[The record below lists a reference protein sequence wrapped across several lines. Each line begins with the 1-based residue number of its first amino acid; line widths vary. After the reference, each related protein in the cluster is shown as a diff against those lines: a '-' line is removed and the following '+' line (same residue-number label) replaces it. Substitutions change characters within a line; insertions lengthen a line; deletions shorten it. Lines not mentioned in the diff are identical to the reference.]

1 MNLGGLTRRPFGLRM
16 RLTLLYAGFFA
27 LVLVGAGW
35 LFRQTLSGIL
45 YRDAEAILEEEYA
58 AAKSYLKVEDGQPR
72 WVFDRTDPE
81 ESRVVQNLQRVM
93 LLTAGAQRVLQISDE
108 YRDLEI
114 DSEELWRSVSEKS
127 PDSRVKR
134 ARNGALFLIRSGLHQ
149 GIFMLSVGRS
159 LESNERVLGEFTRTY
174 VAVVPLL
181 VLAVAALGWAMAGR
195 ALGPLNA
202 VSQTARAITSEKLDL
217 RLERRGAGDEL
228 DQLIDAFNAMVDRI
242 ENSFTQV
249 RQFSIDASH
258 ELRTPLTAVRGQ
270 LEVALFTAKTP
281 DQYRES
287 IMTAIE
293 DVDQLSQVVKSLLH
307 LSQFESGQ
315 VELMR
320 APVDLGGLVSKVMEQ
335 FHLPAEAEEIG
346 LECRTEPAYVT
357 GDKLQL
363 QRLISNL
370 VSNALKFTP
379 GGGRVKVDVRREG
392 ELVKLVVA
400 DTGCGISAE
409 HLPHIFERFYRVQDA
424 GRTPERGLGLGLSFV
439 SWIARAHHA
448 RIDVDSRPGEGTRF
462 TVAFAAQ
469 PAMPAPE
476 STAALGLV
484 Q

>member
-1 MNLGGLTRRPFGLRM
+1 MNLGGLTRRPLGLRM

-27 LVLVGAGW
+27 LVLIGAGW
-35 LFRQTLSGIL
+35 LFRQTLRSIL

-58 AAKSYLKVEDGQPR
+58 AAKSYLKVDDGQPR
-72 WVFDRTDPE
+72 WAFDRTDAE
-81 ESRVVQNLQRVM
+81 ETRVVQNLQRVI
-93 LLTAGAQRVLQISDE
+93 LLTNGSQKVLQISDE
-108 YRDLEI
+108 YRELNI
-114 DSEELWRSVSEKS
+114 DIDELWQAVASRSPVS
-127 PDSRVKR
+127 RLKR
-134 ARNGALFLIRSGLHQ
+134 DRKGVLFLIRSGLHQ
-149 GIFMLSVGRS
+149 GSLMLSVGRS
-159 LESNERVLGEFTRTY
+159 LESTERVLAEFTRTY
-174 VAVVPLL
+174 VAGVPLL
-181 VLAVAALGWAMAGR
+181 VLAVAALGWVMAGR
-195 ALGPLNA
+195 ALSPLNT

-217 RLERRGAGDEL
+217 RLERRGADDEL

-242 ENSFTQV
+242 ESSFTQV

-315 VELMR
+315 VELTR

-335 FHLPAEAEEIG
+335 FHLPAEAEGIG

-370 VSNALKFTP
+370 LSNALKFTP
-379 GGGRVKVDVRREG
+379 SGGRVKVEVRREG

-448 RIDVDSRPGEGTRF
+448 RIDVDSHPGQGTRF